1 MNKEKMNQ
9 KRRKKALRRTKIK
22 GSRMRTH
29 GTASAVQIE
38 QRMVSARA
46 HRKVAKE
53 RAKKKKEAE
62 KKRRENIS
70 SQFGPEDLKF
80 VQPRVSLLAR
90 VKKLFTK

>member
-1 MNKEKMNQ
+1 MNKEKINQ
-9 KRRKKALRRTKIK
+9 KRKKKALRRTKIK
-22 GSRMRTH
+22 ASRMRCH
-29 GTASAVQIE
+29 GTTSAVQIE

-46 HRKVAKE
+46 RRKAEKE

-62 KKRRENIS
+62 KKRQEDTR

-80 VQPRVSLLAR
+80 VQPKASLFAR